1 MWSFSVTNIFC
12 SNLCQFFLYH
22 FLGKYGGERSGVEC
36 DTKTPGCEHMC
47 MNHLFPIGPP
57 FFWTLEIIALS
68 LPTLFFIVYI
78 SHKQN
83 QGFAIDEDH
92 CKDNIEVAHKER
104 FQNCSNCWLV
114 NLISLI
120 PPMKTHKRIIQR
132 NSGTFTCFMLQFAC
146 SWVLACLLHIF
157 ISIFSLLKC
166 QIDIFVI
173 EHLVLVWPHAML
185 VSLHNEFKQFIATSW
200 LLHFRPTATEKFYN
214 LDHGWFQYCD

>member
-1 MWSFSVTNIFC
+1 MWSFSVTDIVLKCLCPIFL
-12 SNLCQFFLYH
+12 NYW
-22 FLGKYGGERSGVEC
+22 LGKYGGERSGVEC

-92 CKDNIEVAHKER
+92 CKDNIEVAQKER

-120 PPMKTHKRIIQR
+120 TPMKTHKRIIQR

-146 SWVLACLLHIF
+146 LLVSACLLRIF
-157 ISIFSLLKC
+157 TFIFSHLKC
-166 QIDIFVI
+166 LTDIFAI
-173 EHLVLVWPHAML
+173 EHLVLDWPHAML
-185 VSLHNEFKQFIATSW
+185 VS
-200 LLHFRPTATEKFYN
+200 
-214 LDHGWFQYCD
+214 